1 MNELLNKRL
10 HDYFGNQADKLI
22 EELNKPVTQGFFLNT
37 NKMNKDDILNIIDFD
52 YEKSDLSDDS
62 YYHNH
67 DNIGKTKA
75 YELGLIYPQEISA
88 SLTSKFINTDNP
100 KLIVDMCAAPGG
112 KTINILNRLDK
123 NVICISNDENHTR
136 SLALSSNIE
145 RLGLDNTII
154 TNKKCKDLADLLQGN
169 VDIVVLDAPCSG
181 EGMLRK
187 YPEINDDYSIDK
199 INELADIQKQLLEY
213 AYKMLKDNGI
223 LIYSTCTYAFE
234 EDEDQIKEFMNN
246 HSDIELINVDLD
258 SYSQLNG
265 TVKLCPLN
273 NTEGQFFTIL
283 KKHNKEESNN
293 LKYLKSIKE
302 NLVDKFIK
310 DNLNIDNYYLY
321 KYKDTYYMSFIPL
334 IDLGS
339 NVLRYG
345 INVGNIIN
353 NRFEPNHNLYRAN
366 SLIGKYKYVY
376 DLNDEEYDKYIQG
389 YELKINEDDHYYL
402 VTYKNNSLG
411 YGKCSKGML
420 KNKYPKGLRRMI

>member
-37 NKMNKDDILNIIDFD
+37 NKTNKEDILNIIDFD
-52 YEKSDLSDDS
+52 YQKSDLSDDS

-75 YELGLIYPQEISA
+75 YELGLIYPQEIAA

-154 TNKKCKDLADLLQGN
+154 TNKKCKDLADLLQGK

-213 AYKMLKDNGI
+213 AYKMLKENGI

-234 EDEDQIKEFMNN
+234 EDEDQIKEFLNN
-246 HSDIELINVDLD
+246 HSDVELINVDID

-302 NLVDKFIK
+302 NLIDKFIK

-321 KYKDTYYMSFIPL
+321 KYKDTYYISLIPL

-411 YGKCSKGML
+411 YGKCSKGIL

>member
-37 NKMNKDDILNIIDFD
+37 NKTNKEDILNIIDFD
-52 YEKSDLSDDS
+52 YQKSDLSDDS

-75 YELGLIYPQEISA
+75 YELGLIYPQEIAA

-154 TNKKCKDLADLLQGN
+154 TNKKCKDLADLLQGK

-213 AYKMLKDNGI
+213 AYKMLKENGI

-234 EDEDQIKEFMNN
+234 EDEDQIKEFLNN
-246 HSDIELINVDLD
+246 HSDVELINVDID

-293 LKYLKSIKE
+293 LKYFFAS
-302 NLVDKFIK
+302 
-310 DNLNIDNYYLY
+310 
-321 KYKDTYYMSFIPL
+321 S
-334 IDLGS
+334 
-339 NVLRYG
+339 LR
-345 INVGNIIN
+345 
-353 NRFEPNHNLYRAN
+353 
-366 SLIGKYKYVY
+366 
-376 DLNDEEYDKYIQG
+376 
-389 YELKINEDDHYYL
+389 
-402 VTYKNNSLG
+402 
-411 YGKCSKGML
+411 
-420 KNKYPKGLRRMI
+420 

>member
-22 EELNKPVTQGFFLNT
+22 EEFNKPVTQGFFLNT
-37 NKMNKDDILNIIDFD
+37 NKTNKDDILNIIDFD

-75 YELGLIYPQEISA
+75 YELGLIYPQEIAA

-273 NTEGQFFTIL
+273 NTEGQFFAIL